1 MFNKHIFVSC
11 VLAFVCLRSISC
23 EKPAES
29 PQADKQVAKPPVE
42 KFLQEIA
49 DSNNFSA
56 EMQIG
61 NGSGP
66 YAVHLGQIH
75 INRKNE
81 ISTLWHEPKIIKAQK
96 GIERIIVGL
105 QKSGQ
110 ADKNV
115 YLEGLCDSDKEIDE
129 QMESL
134 KKIFAIEPTYTNYL
148 RLMQEIASA
157 ELRGNYKLAYF
168 LRLKLGQ
175 MDEQHPELGQKHRD
189 MDEALNKMAEL
200 KPDPAQKKFKYD
212 MDQMY
217 SNQDKYFDYGTIFAM
232 HREGLI
238 RVKAAESEKFN
249 DRGFEIGDQIELFE
263 LKHGPNITEK
273 KVQQELDKLKTA
285 EEKAV
290 YHDREDLAVK
300 LMAKSLNRSK
310 PYTVFIYGDGHNFQR
325 AFDEHNLAHPN
336 EKIGLIKLSPKNKP

>member
-23 EKPAES
+23 EKPAEL
-29 PQADKQVAKPPVE
+29 PQADKQVAPVVKQVKVAAKPPVE

-75 INRKNE
+75 IDRKNK

-134 KKIFAIEPTYTNYL
+134 KKIFAIDTDCVV
-148 RLMQEIASA
+148 A
-157 ELRGNYKLAYF
+157 GH
-168 LRLKLGQ
+168 
-175 MDEQHPELGQKHRD
+175 QHVVV
-189 MDEALNKMAEL
+189 
-200 KPDPAQKKFKYD
+200 
-212 MDQMY
+212 
-217 SNQDKYFDYGTIFAM
+217 S
-232 HREGLI
+232 
-238 RVKAAESEKFN
+238 
-249 DRGFEIGDQIELFE
+249 
-263 LKHGPNITEK
+263 
-273 KVQQELDKLKTA
+273 
-285 EEKAV
+285 
-290 YHDREDLAVK
+290 
-300 LMAKSLNRSK
+300 
-310 PYTVFIYGDGHNFQR
+310 
-325 AFDEHNLAHPN
+325 
-336 EKIGLIKLSPKNKP
+336 